1 MNYLRPTRLGVLL
14 LAIFS
19 LARPISAPNKS
30 PQNALRERAAQRMPL
45 SAATQAL
52 KRNIFFERNDGQTDR
67 RVLYLSHSLD
77 YSLFLTRTG
86 ATIAVSE
93 PETEPQT
100 APAPAA
106 AATKPSGVP
115 HPRTS
120 YFTLQFAGANP
131 HPQITGIDQLPG
143 KSNYFLGANS
153 KSWHT
158 QIPQF
163 SKVRYSNLYP
173 GIDVIFYSRDGRFE
187 YDLIAA
193 PGADLSVVHF
203 KTRNARAMLLP
214 TGDIALNALD
224 SHASASNAP
233 VVLKRPYAYQPAEP
247 QPSRAAQATIAT
259 RPAIVQAAYTLRDDD
274 LSFSLSSYDR
284 SRFIVID
291 PALIFSTFIT
301 TNCVHC
307 GSGVGDLFIDS
318 TGIYLTGETNATPF
332 PASSGTSETTQAQSS
347 TFITKLNLAGT
358 QVLFTAYLGS
368 SGGGA
373 ITVDA
378 WHDVYLTGEAF
389 TDFPNEAFLFPLT
402 HGVFSG
408 SVPSNF
414 RGESTVSYAAKLS
427 ADGSQVLYGTLLQQ
441 PNTGTGT
448 GYLIPSKIAV
458 DSQGNLYAAG
468 EFFELQGGT
477 GIFAWPGL
485 PVTQGAYQSTGG
497 AWALKLNANATGLDY
512 ATFLD
517 AITATG
523 IAVDSSGDAIL
534 TGTSESNFPTTPGAF
549 NTASTG
555 EGAYVLE
562 LNPTG
567 TAPVFSTLFADGTIS
582 YGLTLDPNNQP
593 VIGGSSTNAPPVT
606 SGAFCGAVANSGF
619 IAKFTADGTG
629 LVYSSSLCGS
639 NLGDA
644 VYAVTTD
651 STGAIYAVGATGD
664 PGAFANILL
673 DPIQSWQTSEY
684 LVKVNTSG
692 SLQFATFLGTYQGP
706 YDDSFHGGP
715 QEVRVAVD
723 PSDSIY
729 VLTKATFATTPG
741 FVGLTKEEGGE
752 VGVPDASNQLIKIAT
767 SLGAPVALPYPNNL
781 TFTAEPVTTSSSA
794 QDVTIGN
801 YGDAAVNATPVISIT
816 GDFSQ
821 TNDCTGAIPASDKCD
836 VQVTFTPTAAGTRT
850 GTLTVSFGGAA
861 PTITVPLTGTGTAA
875 AVTLSPTSLSFGM
888 QTTGTTSG
896 QQQVTVS
903 NTGTAPLTI
912 TSIVTSSEFN
922 STNTCGGTIA
932 VGKDQECTIQ
942 VTFTPTA
949 SGSQSGTLTIT
960 DNAPDSPQ
968 VVQLLGNQPPNFA
981 LSTGSGSSSAS
992 VSPGDTAKYTL
1003 DLMPM
1008 DGFTG
1013 SVSFTCSGAPSNSTC
1028 SISPNPASV
1037 TGTAKVAVTVSVAT
1051 KAASTTP
1058 PGAIPSLF
1066 HWWQVPAHVRSRH
1079 VVPLTI
1085 AVLLFASLGL
1095 LVFLSDSLRDS
1106 LRGSHRG
1113 NQFIRAVFTAAA
1125 VIGLLT
1131 CAACGGSGGSG
1142 GSGSGGGSGGSAATP
1157 AGTYTLSVGAT
1168 SGSISQTI
1176 NLTLTV
1182 K

>member
-19 LARPISAPNKS
+19 LARPASAPIKLPKNS
-30 PQNALRERAAQRMPL
+30 LLPQAAQKIPL
-45 SAATQAL
+45 AAATQAL
-52 KRNIFFERNDGQTDR
+52 RANIFFERNDGQTDR
-67 RVLYLSHSLD
+67 QVLYLSHSLD

-86 ATIAVSE
+86 ATIAVAE
-93 PETEPQT
+93 PE
-100 APAPAA
+100 AAAPAA
-106 AATKPSGVP
+106 KSSSPP
-115 HPRTS
+115 DPRMS

-131 HPQITGIDQLPG
+131 HPQVTGIDELPG
-143 KSNYFLGANS
+143 KSNYFLGSNP
-153 KSWHT
+153 KSWQT
-158 QIPQF
+158 QVPQF
-163 SKVRYSNLYP
+163 SKVRYTNLYP
-173 GIDVIFYSRDGRFE
+173 GIDLIFYSRDGRLE

-203 KTRNARAMLLP
+203 KTRDARATLFP
-214 TGDIALNALD
+214 NGDIALNAVD
-224 SHASASNAP
+224 STASAANAP

-247 QPSRAAQATIAT
+247 QASPAAQA
-259 RPAIVQAAYTLRDDD
+259 AIVDAAYTLRDDD
-274 LSFSLSSYDR
+274 LSFSLPSYDR
-284 SRFIVID
+284 SRSLVID

-301 TNCVHC
+301 TNCAKC
-307 GSGVGDLFIDS
+307 GSGVGDLFVDS
-318 TGIYLTGETNATPF
+318 TGIYLTGVTDATPF
-332 PASSGTSETTQAQSS
+332 PASAGLSEAFHEDESF
-347 TFITKLNLAGT
+347 TFVTKLNLAGT
-358 QVLFTAYLGS
+358 QVIYSTYLGS
-368 SGGGA
+368 SSGQA
-373 ITVDA
+373 ITVDSTQ
-378 WHDVYLTGEAF
+378 DVYVSGIAF
-389 TDFPNEAFLFPLT
+389 TDFPNEAFQFPLT

-408 SVPSNF
+408 SVPSDF
-414 RGESTVSYAAKLS
+414 RGESTVAFAAKLS
-427 ADGSQVLYGTLLQQ
+427 ADGSQVIYATLLQQ
-441 PNTGTGT
+441 PTTGTGT
-448 GYLIPSKIAV
+448 GYLIPAKIAV
-458 DSQGNLYAAG
+458 DPQGNLYATG
-468 EFFELQGGT
+468 GFNTVSTGT
-477 GIFAWPGL
+477 GTIAWPGL
-485 PVTQGAYQSTGG
+485 PVTQGAFNTTGDT
-497 AWALKLNANATGLDY
+497 WALKLNTNASGLDY
-512 ATFLD
+512 ATFD
-517 AITATG
+517 GGATATG
-523 IAVDSSGDAIL
+523 IAVDSSGDAFL
-534 TGTSESNFPTTPGAF
+534 TGTAYAGFPTTSGAF
-549 NTASTG
+549 KTTATNQS
-555 EGAYVLE
+555 AYVME

-567 TAPVFSTLFADGTIS
+567 TAPVFSTLFADGSAS
-582 YGLTLDPNNQP
+582 YSLALDPHNQP
-593 VIGGSSTNAPPVT
+593 VIGGSSTNPPPVT
-606 SGAFCGAVANSGF
+606 SGAFCGAVANSGY

-629 LVYSSSLCGS
+629 LVYSSTICGS

-651 STGAIYAVGATGD
+651 PTGAAYAVGATGD
-664 PGAFANILL
+664 PSAFANILL
-673 DPIQSWQTSEY
+673 NPIQSWPTNQV
-684 LVKVNTSG
+684 LLKVDTSG
-692 SLQFATFLGTYQGP
+692 ALQWATFLGTFPGP
-706 YDDSFHGGP
+706 FGGQIAEP
-715 QEVRVAVD
+715 QAVRVAVD
-723 PSDSIY
+723 PSNSVY
-729 VLTKATFATTPG
+729 VLTTANFPTTPG
-741 FVGLTKEEGGE
+741 VVGLTTQGE
-752 VGVPDASNQLIKIAT
+752 NVGAQPPDFSNQLIKIAT

-781 TFTAEPVTTSSSA
+781 TFTAEPITTSSSA

-801 YGDAAVNATPVISIT
+801 YGDAAVNATPTISIT

-821 TNDCTGAIPASDKCD
+821 SNDCTGAIPASDKCD

-875 AVTLSPTSLSFGM
+875 AVALSPTSLSFGM

-896 QQQVTVS
+896 QQQITVTNS
-903 NTGTAPLTI
+903 GTAALI
-912 TSIVTSSEFN
+912 ISAIATSSEFN
-922 STNTCGGTIA
+922 STNTCGGAIA
-932 VGKDQECTIQ
+932 VGDNCTIQ

-960 DNAPDSPQ
+960 DNALDSPQ
-968 VVQLLGNQPPNFA
+968 VVRLLGNQPPNFA

-1008 DGFTG
+1008 HGFTG